1 MKLDKHQKVTA
12 AIFALGVFM
21 FLLGVYDTVIQY
33 TKKDQYNMCV
43 QTSSAIT
50 DTEVQRVSV
59 HCRALTS
66 YRGR

>member
-33 TKKDQYNMCV
+33 TKKDQYSICV

-50 DTEVQRVSV
+50 DTETEHVDVW
-59 HCRALTS
+59 CREVTG